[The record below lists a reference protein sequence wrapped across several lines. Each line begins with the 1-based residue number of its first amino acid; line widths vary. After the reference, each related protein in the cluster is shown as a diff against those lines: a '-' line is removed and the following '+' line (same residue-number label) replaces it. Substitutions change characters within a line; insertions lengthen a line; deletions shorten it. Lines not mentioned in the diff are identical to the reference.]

1 MKSLLCCTGGGG
13 VHIILRMTKYLPL
26 ICAAG
31 LAMALAGCGEN
42 VGWVIKPIP
51 LEEKLVETVVA
62 QDEGLFIADKVLVLD
77 VDGLLVNERQQS
89 LFGLGDNPV
98 SLFVEKLDKA
108 KADANVKAVVLR
120 INSPGGGVTASDI
133 MHSRLRE
140 FRKQKKVPVI
150 AVLEDVG
157 ASGAYYV
164 ACGADR
170 IIAHP
175 TSVVGSIG
183 VIVQTLSFSGTMNK
197 LGIDAK
203 AVTSGPRKDM
213 ASPLKPLDKEDLA
226 IIQKIVDEFYKRFL
240 GVVADGRPDLK
251 ADQIKA
257 LADGRVYTGEQA
269 KASGLVDEIGY
280 LDDAIKLA
288 KSKAAAKRVKVVMYH
303 RPWGAKT
310 SAYASGMPLQFNLL
324 NVTVPDLS
332 ALARP
337 QFLYLWTGRR

>member
-1 MKSLLCCTGGGG
+1 MNTN
-13 VHIILRMTKYLPL
+13 TKQ
-26 ICAAG
+26 IMVSVAV
-31 LAMALAGCGEN
+31 LALVAAGCGEN
-42 VGWVIKPIP
+42 VAWVLKPVR
-51 LEEKLVETVVA
+51 LEEKLVETEIYR
-62 QDEGLFIADKVLVLD
+62 DKGLFVSDKIVVLD
-77 VDGLLVNERQQS
+77 VDGLLFNQRQDT
-89 LFGLGDNPV
+89 LFGGGENPV
-98 SLFVEKLDKA
+98 SLFIEKLDKA
-108 KADANVKAVVLR
+108 TDDSNVKAVVVR

-133 MHSRLRE
+133 MYGKLRQ
-140 FRKQKKVPVI
+140 FSDDKKVPVI

-183 VIVQTLSFSGTMNK
+183 VMVQTFSFSGTMEK

-226 IIQKIVDEFYKRFL
+226 ILQNMVDEYYKRFL
-240 GVVADGRPDLK
+240 DVVARGRPGMK
-251 ADQIKA
+251 ADAVKA
-257 LADGRVYTGEQA
+257 LADGRVFTGEQA
-269 KASGLVDEIGY
+269 KANGLVDDLGSV
-280 LDDAIKLA
+280 DDAIDLA
-288 KSKAAAKRVKVVMYH
+288 KEKSGSKRVRVVMYH
-303 RPWGAKT
+303 RPWGAKAN
-310 SAYASGMPLQFNLL
+310 AYAAAQMPVQFNLL